1 MKIQINIDGKNIDAE
16 ISEEDAKALGL
27 LDKRPQTGYERVEE
41 KECYFVIGAAGDV
54 SKQIEC
60 KAISDQRRRDCGNY
74 YNDETVAEN
83 NARADRLLRCLRQ
96 WQASHDRAITLKDW
110 KNTNISKYKIK
121 YSYTDDCVFACEEY
135 GWRELNVVYFSS
147 TEKAEQAIEAF
158 KHELFWY
165 YTEYMQRLDEIEN

>member
-16 ISEEDAKALGL
+16 ISEEDAKELGL

-74 YNDETVAEN
+74 YNEKLLLKTTQEQTDYYVAYGNGRHHTIE
-83 NARADRLLRCLRQ
+83 RL
-96 WQASHDRAITLKDW
+96 H
-110 KNTNISKYKIK
+110 
-121 YSYTDDCVFACEEY
+121 
-135 GWRELNVVYFSS
+135 
-147 TEKAEQAIEAF
+147 
-158 KHELFWY
+158 
-165 YTEYMQRLDEIEN
+165 

>member
-16 ISEEDAKALGL
+16 ISEEDAKELGL

-96 WQASHDRAITLKDW
+96 WQAAHDRAITLKDW

-147 TEKAEQAIEAF
+147 TEKAESISS
-158 KHELFWY
+158 
-165 YTEYMQRLDEIEN
+165 IV

>member
-16 ISEEDAKALGL
+16 ISEEDAKELGL

-110 KNTNISKYKIK
+110 KNTNISIYKIK
-121 YSYTDDCVFACEEY
+121 YS
-135 GWRELNVVYFSS
+135 
-147 TEKAEQAIEAF
+147 
-158 KHELFWY
+158 
-165 YTEYMQRLDEIEN
+165 